1 MIKAIFVD
9 FYGTIVFEDG
19 ENVSKISNRIY
30 ETGKAE
36 SASQVGSYWWD
47 VFKTLFENSYG
58 ENFQTQRE
66 LETQSL
72 IDTINHFG
80 SSEDGIKLSN
90 EMFEYWV
97 KPPIFEE
104 SKKFFDVCQVPI
116 YVVSNIDRDDVL
128 QAIEYHGLK
137 PAGVFT
143 SEDAKSYKPRREL
156 FEFALQ
162 STGLSADEVVHIGDS
177 LSSDIK
183 GAATVGINAIWVNRS
198 NREVPEG
205 VVAVNNL
212 LEVFDT
218 EYFKDTK

>member
-1 MIKAIFVD
+1 MIKAIFID
-9 FYGTIVFEDG
+9 FYGTVVFEDG
-19 ENVSKISNRIY
+19 EIISKISDMIY
-30 ETGKAE
+30 KSGNAQNV
-36 SASQVGSYWWD
+36 SQIGSYWWER
-47 VFKTLFENSYG
+47 FKSLFENSYG
-58 ENFQTQRE
+58 KNFQTQRE

-97 KPPIFEE
+97 KPPIFED
-104 SKKFFDVCQVPI
+104 SKKFFDVCPVPI

-128 QAIEYHGLK
+128 QAIGYHGLK

-156 FEFALQ
+156 FEFALK
-162 STGLSADEVVHIGDS
+162 STGLSAEEVVHIGDS

-198 NREVPEG
+198 NREVPAG
-205 VVAVNNL
+205 VVAVKSL
-212 LEVFDT
+212 LDVFET
-218 EYFKDTK
+218 EYF